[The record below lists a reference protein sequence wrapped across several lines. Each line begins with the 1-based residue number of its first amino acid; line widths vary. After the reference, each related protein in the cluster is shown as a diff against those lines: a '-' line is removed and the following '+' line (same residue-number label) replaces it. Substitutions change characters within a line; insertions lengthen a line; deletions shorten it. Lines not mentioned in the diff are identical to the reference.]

1 MMQRIANICAIVLCL
16 TGIFGNA
23 AFAHYMPDKNN
34 NCPTCPKEAD
44 DPILFTINGK
54 EVRVSEFTY
63 IYNKT
68 NGDKADYSEKS
79 LNEYLQ
85 LYIDFKLQVAKGVE
99 MGLDKN
105 ADVLREQNQYKR
117 QLSSTYLTDRE
128 ITEKLVKEAYEW
140 GKQDRKISH
149 ILVAVQENAAEE
161 DAREAYARIKQVKDQ
176 ATSANFA
183 DLAKQFS
190 DDSYSKN
197 NGGDLGF
204 FTVLQL
210 PYELEKAM
218 YNTPKDGVSE
228 IVRSKYGFHVIKVTE
243 VRPAYG
249 QVQLAQIL
257 IRPKMGTDEAKKL
270 IDSLHEALKGGA
282 NFEELA
288 SKYSQDNSTK
298 TRGGII
304 GWVGINR
311 FTGDFEK
318 AVFTLS
324 QDGSISAPIESTA
337 GWHLLK
343 RVKAMKTPSYQEIKG
358 ELTNKIKQN
367 ERFQIVQDSL
377 VTRIK
382 RDGSFK
388 KDEAVLKELLDAL
401 AQDATFLQSRWN
413 PEQSLV
419 NNEKVLFTIGDRKGT
434 IKEFVQLAQRSPNE
448 RFSMQPRSTKGAMER
463 ILDNLV
469 AQKAMEY
476 EETQLDKKYPE
487 FKALMREYEE
497 GILLFEV
504 KKQLIWDKAS
514 SDEEGLKKF
523 YEANNAKYQWKERA
537 RVTFYTIRST
547 DNKLVKKIKG
557 KTKKATADMVK
568 DEFNK
573 DNAVVQT
580 TEATYEKGK
589 NAEIDA
595 LKWKAGT
602 VSAGYSKDGSSYFTK
617 IEEVK
622 PASNKSL
629 EEARG
634 YVVADFQ
641 DELEKTLIKELREKF
656 KVEIK
661 EEALKSLVKK

>member
-1 MMQRIANICAIVLCL
+1 MMQRIATLFAIVFCI
-16 TGIFGNA
+16 TGTFGNL
-23 AFAHYMPDKNN
+23 AFAHYMPD
-34 NCPTCPKEAD
+34 CPTCPKEAD
-44 DPILFTINGK
+44 DPVLFTINGK

-85 LYIDFKLQVAKGVE
+85 LYIDFKLQVAKGVD

-140 GKQDRKISH
+140 GKEDRRISH
-149 ILVAVQENAAEE
+149 ILVAVQENAPENE
-161 DAREAYARIKQVKDQ
+161 VREAYERIKKLKDQ
-176 ATSANFA
+176 ATAANFG
-183 DLAKQFS
+183 DLAKQSS
-190 DDSYSKN
+190 DDSYSKV

-210 PYELEKAM
+210 PYELEKAV
-218 YNTPKDGVSE
+218 YNTKKSAISE
-228 IVRSKYGFHVIKVTE
+228 IVRSKYGYHLIMVTE
-243 VRPAYG
+243 VRPAFG

-257 IRPKMGTDEAKKL
+257 IRPKEGEAVAKKM
-270 IDSLHEALKGGA
+270 IDSLYGLLKAGG

-318 AVFTLS
+318 AVFGMS
-324 QDGSISAPIESTA
+324 QDGAVSAPVKSSA
-337 GWHLLK
+337 GWHILK
-343 RVKAMKTPSYQEIKG
+343 RVKAMKTPTYQEVKG

-377 VTRIK
+377 VERIK
-382 RDGSFK
+382 RDGGY
-388 KDEAVLKELLDAL
+388 KEDAASMKTLLEEL
-401 AQDATFLQSRWN
+401 AKDATFLQSRWN
-413 PEQSLV
+413 PNQELLNS
-419 NNEKVLFTIGDRKGT
+419 EATLFTIGDRTGT
-434 IKEFVQLAQRSPNE
+434 VKEFVQLAQRSPNE
-448 RFSMQPRSTKGAMER
+448 RFSMQPRTAKGAMER
-463 ILDNLV
+463 ILANLV
-469 AQKAMEY
+469 AQKCMEY

-487 FKALMREYEE
+487 LKALMREYEE

-514 SDEEGLKKF
+514 SDEEGLKAF
-523 YEANNAKYQWKERA
+523 YDANKTKYQWKDRA
-537 RVTFYTIRST
+537 RVSLYTVRST
-547 DNKLVKKIKG
+547 DTKLLKKIKKAAK
-557 KTKKATADMVK
+557 KTPADAVK
-568 DEFNK
+568 ENFNK
-573 DNAVVQT
+573 DNAVIQT

-589 NAEIDA
+589 NAEVDA
-595 LKWKAGT
+595 MKWKAGS
-602 VSAGYSKDGSSYFTK
+602 VNSGYTKDGSSYFIK

-622 PASNKSL
+622 PASDKSL
-629 EEARG
+629 DEARG
-634 YVVADFQ
+634 YVVADYQ
-641 DELEKTLIKELREKF
+641 DELEKTLIKGLRDKF
-656 KVEIK
+656 KVEINQ
-661 EEALKSLVKK
+661 EVLKSLVKK